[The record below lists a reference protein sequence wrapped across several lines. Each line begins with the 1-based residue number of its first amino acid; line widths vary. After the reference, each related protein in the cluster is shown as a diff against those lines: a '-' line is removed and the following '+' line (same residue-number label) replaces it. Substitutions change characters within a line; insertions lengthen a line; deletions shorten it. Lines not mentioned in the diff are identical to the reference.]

1 MYHLLSYPI
10 EAHMPAWPDSP
21 QLQLEKK
28 LQIAK
33 GDVANTSII
42 SLYNHVGTHYDA
54 PNHYLASGTP
64 IAELDL
70 DRFIFERPLL
80 LEIPKGAGEKVTAAD
95 LEPYAGDIARSDL
108 LMIYTGFSRL
118 RLENEA
124 LFERNGPG
132 IGSDCAAWLVE
143 HGTGLRALAVDFVS
157 LASFSDQE
165 GGNEAHRILFRGKDG
180 RFICGIEDVN
190 MAPVVGKT
198 LKRVFALPLLE
209 RPSQIIPTT
218 TVESW
223 DYILMTLDAL
233 AAAGIAVAETE

>member
-143 HGTGLRALAVDFVS
+143 HGAGSGLCVPGVL
-157 LASFSDQE
+157 Q
-165 GGNEAHRILFRGKDG
+165 
-180 RFICGIEDVN
+180 
-190 MAPVVGKT
+190 
-198 LKRVFALPLLE
+198 
-209 RPSQIIPTT
+209 
-218 TVESW
+218 
-223 DYILMTLDAL
+223 
-233 AAAGIAVAETE
+233 

>member
-157 LASFSDQE
+157 LASF
-165 GGNEAHRILFRGKDG
+165 RGKDG

-198 LKRVFALPLLE
+198 LKRVFALPLLV
-209 RPSQIIPTT
+209 RGVDSAPVT
-218 TVESW
+218 
-223 DYILMTLDAL
+223 M
-233 AAAGIAVAETE
+233 VAETE

>member
-21 QLQLEKK
+21 QPQLEKK

-124 LFERNGPG
+124 LFEQNGPG

-143 HGTGLRALAVDFVS
+143 PFVS
-157 LASFSDQE
+157 
-165 GGNEAHRILFRGKDG
+165 
-180 RFICGIEDVN
+180 
-190 MAPVVGKT
+190 
-198 LKRVFALPLLE
+198 
-209 RPSQIIPTT
+209 
-218 TVESW
+218 
-223 DYILMTLDAL
+223 
-233 AAAGIAVAETE
+233 

>member
-54 PNHYLASGTP
+54 PNH
-64 IAELDL
+64 IW
-70 DRFIFERPLL
+70 RRERPSRSW
-80 LEIPKGAGEKVTAAD
+80 IWTASFREAAA
-95 LEPYAGDIARSDL
+95 AGDPQRGRRKGDGRGSGALCRGHRPERPVDDL
-108 LMIYTGFSRL
+108 HRFSRL

-124 LFERNGPG
+124 LFEQNGPG

-165 GGNEAHRILFRGKDG
+165 DGNEAHRILFRGKDG

-198 LKRVFALPLLE
+198 LKRVFALPLLV
-209 RPSQIIPTT
+209 RGVDSAPVT
-218 TVESW
+218 
-223 DYILMTLDAL
+223 M
-233 AAAGIAVAETE
+233 VAETE

>member
-21 QLQLEKK
+21 QLQMEKK

-108 LMIYTGFSRL
+108 LMNYTGFSRL

-165 GGNEAHRILFRGKDG
+165 DGNEAHRILFRGKDG

-198 LKRVFALPLLE
+198 LKRVFALPLLV
-209 RPSQIIPTT
+209 RGVDSAPVTMVT
-218 TVESW
+218 
-223 DYILMTLDAL
+223 
-233 AAAGIAVAETE
+233 ETE

>member
-95 LEPYAGDIARSDL
+95 LEPYAGTS
-108 LMIYTGFSRL
+108 
-118 RLENEA
+118 
-124 LFERNGPG
+124 PG
-132 IGSDCAAWLVE
+132 A
-143 HGTGLRALAVDFVS
+143 T
-157 LASFSDQE
+157 
-165 GGNEAHRILFRGKDG
+165 
-180 RFICGIEDVN
+180 
-190 MAPVVGKT
+190 
-198 LKRVFALPLLE
+198 
-209 RPSQIIPTT
+209 
-218 TVESW
+218 
-223 DYILMTLDAL
+223 Y
-233 AAAGIAVAETE
+233 

>member
-95 LEPYAGDIARSDL
+95 PPGWWN
-108 LMIYTGFSRL
+108 T
-118 RLENEA
+118 
-124 LFERNGPG
+124 GPG
-132 IGSDCAAWLVE
+132 CGRWQWTLCPWRPSVTRRTETKPIGSCSEGRTDGSSAASRMSIWRRWWEKRSSGSLPCRCWCGAWTV
-143 HGTGLRALAVDFVS
+143 LR
-157 LASFSDQE
+157 
-165 GGNEAHRILFRGKDG
+165 
-180 RFICGIEDVN
+180 
-190 MAPVVGKT
+190 
-198 LKRVFALPLLE
+198 
-209 RPSQIIPTT
+209 
-218 TVESW
+218 
-223 DYILMTLDAL
+223 
-233 AAAGIAVAETE
+233 